1 MANFQ
6 KYPVYQY
13 DEPATYDDF
22 KGGINLDPSSENLA
36 DNEMRDCVNM
46 EFSHVTLKKRKG
58 AKKIC
63 RLLCEDTLNFVQ
75 GVTLFTH
82 NYPFIVVAA
91 DGKLYYSRYIKGVDL
106 ELQRLLIYNAKNG
119 SEQKALDQFSDL
131 EVYNYVREHDLSHSG
146 YVYED
151 NEKVRT
157 LYFQNE
163 HKIEFAAFNNQLYAA
178 TGTRIVVIS
187 VAEDG
192 VDLNAECAEPYVPNG
207 TEYQLYGENFM
218 SPYPY
223 MCMQNG
229 HGAGAAIKSI
239 LIKEPTKKIDKVSDQ
254 VVDDQIDCEAI
265 MTFPYGKSNVKDY
278 YYKWEVYDYNEEE
291 GKYAWRT
298 LISYAA
304 SCEKLESNY
313 NNYSNNKITLF
324 MSRSKD
330 KVDDIGNNQFRVN
343 DDKDDDET
351 PKSLDNFSVRC
362 SFTDSITLEDETGEW
377 VPTEIDGSYFGE
389 FQISIDKDSI
399 VESANRWRVLQTCKK
414 IIADGNK
421 FILYDD
427 AYNSGEWFK
436 TVIGKPNY
444 VVNRGCL
451 NFKTTKN
458 EQIIKV
464 VHFKGVLVVFSH
476 NKHVGGNIAVV
487 SGNGDDDTSDS
498 SYSPYSRRVV
508 NSEITC
514 DSPESVQI
522 AENLLFF
529 KFRDTVYAI
538 EGSDIS
544 SEIVTL
550 YSLNDKL
557 KSRFGEVKIPWSE
570 PCVSEI
576 TNDYY
581 GLIWK
586 DEVKYE
592 NGEAYVARPAMRLKM
607 YYKIGQEIDG
617 KVFFPWLRDESS
629 KFNSDAIFYIDGIS
643 SHIVDGDILQF
654 DDEHYCD
661 VDEPYNCVIKLK
673 AYDLN
678 YPKLSKFIRN
688 MIINYHRPDHGRIA
702 IQASVI
708 NEAGH
713 ELFDTTCSKESLQ
726 DLETV
731 KDGTLHGKIG
741 RTLADT
747 KTYLPKYMFPLLQA
761 ATELI
766 VTADGSFVLNDV
778 TFNYYTTD
786 VPETNQFDRY
796 SKIVRKST
804 PITRSRKIETG
815 SIVEM
820 EQDNLISRREA
831 SEVNKQPLL
840 ESYVKNLI
848 RESRERD
855 VVAAHGTN
863 NFPETGD
870 EEKIYVDAK
879 TKTIWIYNNN
889 EYVSV
894 TADIRPIDETYISEL
909 FSEEE

>member
-63 RLLCEDTLNFVQ
+63 RLLCEDTLNFIQ

-82 NYPFIVVAA
+82 NYPFIIVAA
-91 DGKLYYSRYIKGVDL
+91 DGKLYYSLYIKGVDL
-106 ELQRLLIYNAKNG
+106 ELQRLHIYNAEG
-119 SEQKALDQFSDL
+119 SSEKALDQFSDL
-131 EVYNYVREHDLSHSG
+131 EVYNYVREHDLVHSG
-146 YVYED
+146 YVYQDE
-151 NEKVRT
+151 EKART

-163 HKIEFAAFNNQLYAA
+163 HKIEFAAFDNKLYAA

-187 VAEDG
+187 VAANG
-192 VDLNAECAEPYVPNG
+192 VDLDAACASPYIPNG

-223 MCMQNG
+223 MCMKSG
-229 HGAGAAIKSI
+229 SGAGAAIKSI
-239 LIKEPTKKIDKVSDQ
+239 LIKEPTNKVDGAQDQ
-254 VVDDQIDCEAI
+254 VVCEAI
-265 MTFPYGKSNVKDY
+265 MTLPYGKSSVKDY
-278 YYKWEVYDYNEEE
+278 YYKWEVYDYNAEED
-291 GKYAWRT
+291 KYIWRT
-298 LISYAA
+298 LISYED
-304 SCEKLESNY
+304 SSDKLESS
-313 NNYSNNKITLF
+313 YSLYENNKITLY
-324 MSRSKD
+324 MDSTGPSRA
-330 KVDDIGNNQFRVN
+330 GNMFRVN
-343 DDKDDDET
+343 AKSE
-351 PKSLDNFSVRC
+351 KSLDGFSVRC

-399 VESANRWRVLQTCKK
+399 VDSASKWKVLQTCKK

-444 VVNRGCL
+444 IVNRGCL

-476 NKHVGGNIAVV
+476 NKLVGGNIAVV

-498 SYSPYSRRVV
+498 SYSPYARRVV

-557 KSRFGEVKIPWSE
+557 KSRFGEIKIPWSE

-586 DEVKYE
+586 DEIKYE

-629 KFNSDAIFYIDGIS
+629 KLNSDAIFYIDGIS

-654 DDEHYCD
+654 DDEHYSD

-731 KDGTLHGKIG
+731 KDGTLYGKIG

-761 ATELI
+761 AAELI
-766 VTADGSFVLNDV
+766 VTTDGSFVLNDI

-804 PITRSRKIETG
+804 PITRNRKIETG

-831 SEVNKQPLL
+831 SEVNQPPLL

-848 RESRERD
+848 RESREKE
-855 VVAAHGTN
+855 VVVAHGTN
-863 NFPETGD
+863 NFAKTGD

>member
-91 DGKLYYSRYIKGVDL
+91 DGKLYYSLYIKGVDL
-106 ELQRLLIYNAKNG
+106 ELQRLPIHNAYNAYNG
-119 SEQKALDQFSDL
+119 LKQKALDQFSDL
-131 EVYNYVREHDLSHSG
+131 EVYNYIREHDLVHSG

-151 NEKVRT
+151 SRDVRT

-187 VAEDG
+187 VAENG
-192 VDLNAECAEPYVPNG
+192 VDLNAECAEPYIPNG

-223 MCMQNG
+223 MCIKSSP
-229 HGAGAAIKSI
+229 GAGAAIKNI
-239 LIKEPTKKIDKVSDQ
+239 LIKEPTNKVVDAIDQ
-254 VVDDQIDCEAI
+254 VDCEAI
-265 MTFPYGKSNVKDY
+265 MTLPYGKSDVKDY
-278 YYKWEVYDYNEEE
+278 YYKWEVYDYTSEN
-291 GKYAWRT
+291 GKYAWRWRT
-298 LISYAA
+298 LIGYEDSCTEHENSY
-304 SCEKLESNY
+304 LDYDNH
-313 NNYSNNKITLF
+313 KITLYI
-324 MSRSKD
+324 KPEDGDGD
-330 KVDDIGNNQFRVN
+330 KKGNKFTVHAPA
-343 DDKDDDET
+343 DT
-351 PKSLDNFSVRC
+351 KSLNNFSVRC
-362 SFTDSITLEDETGEW
+362 SFTDSITQDETGEW

-389 FQISIDKDSI
+389 FQISINKESI
-399 VESANRWRVLQTCKK
+399 ETSANRWRVLQTCKK

-444 VVNRGCL
+444 IVNRGCL

-458 EQIIKV
+458 EQIVKV

-586 DEVKYE
+586 DEIKYE

-629 KFNSDAIFYIDGIS
+629 KLNSDAIFYIDGIS

-661 VDEPYNCVIKLK
+661 VDDPYDCVIKLK

-731 KDGTLHGKIG
+731 KDGTLRGKIG

-761 ATELI
+761 ATELV
-766 VTADGSFVLNDV
+766 VTTDGSFVFNDI

-786 VPETNQFDRY
+786 VPESNQFDRY

-804 PITRSRKIETG
+804 PITRTRKIETDNT
-815 SIVEM
+815 VEL
-820 EQDNLISRREA
+820 EQDNLISRRDTPEI
-831 SEVNKQPLL
+831 NQPPLL
-840 ESYVKNLI
+840 EAYVKNLI
-848 RESRERD
+848 RESKEKEV
-855 VVAAHGTN
+855 VVAYGTN
-863 NFPETGD
+863 NFSKTGD
-870 EEKIYVDAK
+870 EEKIYVDAT
-879 TKTIWIYNNN
+879 TKTIWIYRNN

-894 TADIRPIDETYISEL
+894 TADIQPIDETYILEL
-909 FSEEE
+909 FSKGE